1 VVIATG
7 VTVYAW
13 ALAPNRLDLVVRT
26 GATPLAQAMRAL
38 LTG

>member
-13 ALAPNRLDLVVRT
+13 ALASNSPLVVRT